1 VAHLWPARQVTWSRG
16 GLRGFNIGPELAFGR
31 SDTFKVVRGERGAP
45 AAPDLARA
53 TKWALDC
60 AVVTGP
66 GDRFFRERQVRRLT
80 RQQVVDA
87 TGISLSTL
95 KRIEGGQVRYSRAIA
110 TLSSYFDKL
119 EEQDRRRARN
129 SRRTSRREE
138 EEAPYDPND
147 PPVSKA
153 TFLQLW
159 ARLYEVYREQ
169 TGDPS
174 ARFPLGVGEPPPER
188 LLSDAYTV
196 DEDELGR
203 EHREQPS

>member
-1 VAHLWPARQVTWSRG
+1 MA
-16 GLRGFNIGPELAFGR
+16 
-31 SDTFKVVRGERGAP
+31 
-45 AAPDLARA
+45 DLARA
-53 TKWALDC
+53 HFVALDC
-60 AVVTGP
+60 SVVTSP

-95 KRIEGGQVRYSRAIA
+95 KRIENGQVGHSRAID

-119 EEQDRRRARN
+119 EQQDRRRARA
-129 SRRTSRREE
+129 SRRTSRR

-169 TGDPS
+169 TGDPR

-188 LLSDAYTV
+188 LLSDAYAV
-196 DEDELGR
+196 DEDELGG
-203 EHREQPS
+203 EPREQPN